1 MNEFRIYFKMFIE
14 IYCLEFSVFIN
25 ELHIKV
31 ILITNLNYNLDLQRL
46 RNKLFSKLNVE
57 DLYRVATIV
66 CNMGILGN
74 PSSGLNVLN
83 YPDVKLL
90 MKYNMTY
97 KSFMDLLRYYLN
109 TTCTSD
115 PPEFLQSWILCH
127 FN

>member
-1 MNEFRIYFKMFIE
+1 MNSEYIFKCALKFIVWS
-14 IYCLEFSVFIN
+14 FQFFIN

-115 PPEFLQSWILCH
+115 PPRVSTELDSLPF
-127 FN
+127 

>member
-1 MNEFRIYFKMFIE
+1 MCIE

-31 ILITNLNYNLDLQRL
+31 ILITNLNYSLDLQHL

-90 MKYNMTY
+90 MKYNTIY

-115 PPEFLQSWILCH
+115 SPQRFYRAGFSAILIDLILL
-127 FN
+127 